1 MSEYSNCW
9 RLEAPNKILQIT
21 LSSSSCLSYETAS
34 LFFWYK
40 MMIRGVLINPKK
52 KCFITN
58 DSVICLYNI
67 VIVKNYILF
76 ITYLFITYNMIMSL
90 MIFYQNYLKY
100 LQHKLLFK
108 NIKQLRTHI
117 LPHFKISWYFKY
129 HF

>member
-52 KCFITN
+52 NVSLQMILWFVFI
-58 DSVICLYNI
+58 IE
-67 VIVKNYILF
+67 
-76 ITYLFITYNMIMSL
+76 
-90 MIFYQNYLKY
+90 
-100 LQHKLLFK
+100 
-108 NIKQLRTHI
+108 
-117 LPHFKISWYFKY
+117 
-129 HF
+129 

>member
-52 KCFITN
+52 KKCFITN

-76 ITYLFITYNMIMSL
+76 ITYLFMYKIMSL